1 MSNQRTQLIV
11 LLILQAVAVIIYPPV
26 FFQTAPQA
34 AVLPPALF
42 ILFVVALAA
51 MNSGG
56 LSPIAGR
63 SSLAFV
69 QGVNIVVRM
78 MMLLPNLKNAAGNWD
93 WLLLIVQII
102 AMGLSWYTMTQIE
115 KRPPNSLLFKTK
127 VEV

>member
-127 VEV
+127 AEV

>member
-78 MMLLPNLKNAAGNWD
+78 MMLLPNLKNAAGDWD
-93 WLLLIVQII
+93 WLLLIVQMI